1 MIKQH
6 LINLFK
12 TFQYNLAILFPKQ
25 VKANDFKKY
34 EIWNTDHPDLSTF
47 PEPELFFIHYLVPPD
62 STIID
67 IGSNV
72 GIYIY
77 RYKQTLQ
84 SCRII
89 GFEPIPLLYK
99 RLKRLFPEVEIFDF
113 AISDK
118 TEERSFKIPYIDGQ
132 RYDTR
137 GTLHQ
142 YTEEK
147 ETNSAKISVKTI
159 SLDEF
164 VIQNKIENISF
175 IKIDIEGHEIAALNG
190 AEKTLK
196 KFKPLLLIEI
206 EQRHHKEISIQR
218 IFDRITNVG
227 YQGFFFDTACKKF
240 RPLSAF
246 DLSLHQNVQHMDS
259 YYINNFL
266 FVKDA
271 DSYVMSK
278 FQPIEELLES
288 RKKMV

>member
-1 MIKQH
+1 MKKQY
-6 LINLFK
+6 LINLIK
-12 TFQYNLAILFPKQ
+12 TFQYHLAIWFPKQ
-25 VKANDFKKY
+25 MKAIDFRMY
-34 EIWNTDHPDLSTF
+34 EISTTDNTDICTF
-47 PEPELFFIHYLVPPD
+47 PEPELFFIHYFIPPD

-99 RLKRLFPEVEIFDF
+99 RLKSFFSEVEIFDY
-113 AISDK
+113 AISDR

-147 ETNSAKISVKTI
+147 ETNSVQINVRTI

-164 VIQNKIENISF
+164 VILYKVENLSF

-190 AEKTLK
+190 AEITLK
-196 KFKPLLLIEI
+196 RFKPLLFIEI
-206 EQRHHKEISIQR
+206 EQRHHKKISIDS
-218 IFDRITNVG
+218 IFDRIINFG
-227 YQGFFFDTACKKF
+227 YQGYFFDKACEKF
-240 RPLSAF
+240 RPLSDF
-246 DLSLHQNVQHMDS
+246 DLNLHQNVQHMDT

-266 FVKDA
+266 FVNNS
-271 DSYVMSK
+271 DSCIISK
-278 FQPIEELLES
+278 FQTIEELLEN
-288 RKKMV
+288 RKKVI